1 MDLTEE
7 ISRLKIEKRAVI
19 LSHNYQLPEIQDIA
33 DFTGD
38 SLELSGKAASTDA
51 KIIVFCGVHFMAETA
66 KILSPMK
73 TVLLPDL
80 RSGCPLAN
88 MITVE
93 DVKKL
98 RLENPSASFVCY
110 INTSADVKAE
120 CDICCTSSNAVDV
133 VNSVPSDTIVFLPDR
148 NLGNYVSKH
157 TSKKMII
164 WNGFCPTHENL
175 KVDDVVELKKQ
186 YPAAKFVAHP
196 ECTADVLEL
205 ADKIT
210 STSGIISYV
219 KTEPSKEFI
228 IGTET
233 AILHRLKKENPDK
246 IFIPASSKMFCQNM
260 KYNNLESLYESLSNG
275 HPEIEVPGKIREKAY
290 LSIDRMLKVGKK
302 D

>member
-1 MDLTEE
+1 MDIIEE
-7 ISRLKIEKRAVI
+7 INRLKIEKRAVI
-19 LSHNYQLPEIQDIA
+19 LSHNYQLPEIQNIA
-33 DFTGD
+33 DFVGD
-38 SLELSGKAASTDA
+38 SLELSRRAASTDA

-88 MITVE
+88 LITVE

-98 RLENPSASFVCY
+98 RLENPQAAFVCY

-133 VNSVPSDTIVFLPDR
+133 VNSVSAETVVFLPDR

-157 TSKKMII
+157 SAKEMII

-175 KVDDVVELKKQ
+175 KVEDVLELKKI

-196 ECTADVLEL
+196 ECTADVLKL

-210 STSGIISYV
+210 STSGIIKYV
-219 KTEPSKEFI
+219 KTEPSNDFI

-233 AILHRLKKENPDK
+233 AILHRLKNENPDK
-246 IFIPASSKMFCQNM
+246 NFIPASRKMFCPNM
-260 KYNNLESLYESLSNG
+260 KYNNLESLYESLLNEQ
-275 HPEIEVPGKIREKAY
+275 PEIDVPEKIREKAF
-290 LSIDRMLKVGKK
+290 LTIDRMLKIGRK

>member
-1 MDLTEE
+1 MDITEE
-7 ISRLKIEKRAVI
+7 INRLRVEKRAVI
-19 LSHNYQLPEIQDIA
+19 LAHNYQLPEIQDIA
-33 DFTGD
+33 DFVGD
-38 SLELSGKAASTDA
+38 SLELSRKAATTDA

-80 RSGCPLAN
+80 RSGCPLAYT
-88 MITVE
+88 ITFE

-98 RLENPSASFVCY
+98 RLENPKAAFVCY

-133 VNSVPSDTIVFLPDR
+133 VNSVSAETVVFLPDR

-157 TSKKMII
+157 TARKMII

-175 KVDDVVELKKQ
+175 KREDVVELKKI

-196 ECTADVLEL
+196 ECTSDVLEL
-205 ADKIT
+205 ADKIA
-210 STSGIISYV
+210 STSGIIKYV
-219 KTEPSKEFI
+219 KTESSQSFI

-233 AILHRLKKENPDK
+233 AIIHRLKKENPDK
-246 IFIPASSKMFCQNM
+246 NFIPASRKMFCPNM
-260 KYNNLESLYESLSNG
+260 KYNNIESLYEALANEQ
-275 HPEIEVPGKIREKAY
+275 PEIDVPEKIREKAF
-290 LSIDRMLKVGKK
+290 LTIDRMLKIGKK